1 MHAFEGANA
10 GVVVGAHTLPAS
22 QVDCVAAMPIPHRRT
37 AFDHEAGGIWVAAM
51 TAQEPPDA
59 TGWVTAIRSEVQ

>member
-1 MHAFEGANA
+1 MQAFDGAKA

-22 QVDCVAAMPIPHRRT
+22 QVDCVAAMPIPQRRT
-37 AFDHEAGGIWVAAM
+37 ALDHEAGGTWVAAT

-59 TGWVTAIRSEVQ
+59 TGWVIVMRSEVQ